1 MASSTAARWA
11 RSHRPLGSRIA
22 EPEQHRGRL
31 GHREHQVKPVDLRRA
46 TAPRPRQRLAGAR
59 VLAVEQA
66 SERDLL
72 DLAPEP
78 QARDAA
84 ADPLARRLGAGQVV
98 VLNAAADAVGVGH
111 APLGLRQPVGRAGAA
126 PKLGQRE
133 HRPV

>member
-1 MASSTAARWA
+1 MASSTAACWA
-11 RSHRPLGSRIA
+11 RTTAPWARRIA

-46 TAPRPRQRLAGAR
+46 TAPRPRQRLAGVR
-59 VLAVEQA
+59 VLAVKQA
-66 SERDLL
+66 SQRDLL
-72 DLAPEP
+72 DRAVQLE
-78 QARDAA
+78 ARDAA

-111 APLGLRQPVGRAGAA
+111 AALGLGQPVGRAGAA